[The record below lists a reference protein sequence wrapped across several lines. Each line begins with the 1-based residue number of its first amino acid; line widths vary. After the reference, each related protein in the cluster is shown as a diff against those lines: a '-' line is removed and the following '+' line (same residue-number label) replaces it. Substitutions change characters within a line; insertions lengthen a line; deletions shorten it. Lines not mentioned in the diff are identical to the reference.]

1 MTVKLVMTE
10 EKIKAGTKRLIAELE
25 LAGVCVDALGYN
37 KALHVFS
44 KALFDKPYEEI
55 KATCFDK
62 LEVDGKEHHSVYIFG
77 CGSNDILVV
86 DGIYYGAT
94 NPGTD
99 MEIPYHALD
108 AMAESRASSLGV
120 RVYKV
125 TLPSILNSEPE
136 SDDEWVDLADE
147 MGYFMPWGR

>member
-1 MTVKLVMTE
+1 MTVKFVMTE

-62 LEVDGKEHHSVYIFG
+62 LEADGKEHHSVFIFG
-77 CGSNDILVV
+77 CGSNDILAV
-86 DGIYYGAT
+86 DGVYQGAT

-99 MEIPYHALD
+99 MQIPYHALD
-108 AMAESRASSLGV
+108 AMAKIRASSLGV
-120 RVYKV
+120 MVRKM
-125 TLPSILNSEPE
+125 TLRNIPREPE
-136 SDDEWVDLADE
+136 SNDEWIDFAAE
-147 MGYFMPWGR
+147 MGYFMPGGR